1 MREINYLKAVVI
13 VHGKSEKQIC
23 DFVKQQLRMKMQVVS
38 EKKGEKSIQIT
49 SLKNILNN
57 KIYKNK
63 QNFIREY
70 PDIELDSQ
78 RKNISP
84 EFRIF
89 IIMDTDDCTEK
100 QKQKFISKKMFEGHW
115 AYEYIVPIFN
125 SPQLESVLVKANVP
139 FEKKD
144 NKRKKE
150 YIKIFPTDEKYIKSD
165 VIQID
170 ELREKLKKIKET
182 NMDEFLEFCL
192 KNSK

>member
-23 DFVKQQLRMKMQVVS
+23 DFVKQQLRMKIQVVS

-100 QKQKFISKKMFEGHW
+100 QKQEFISKKMFEGHW

>member
-23 DFVKQQLRMKMQVVS
+23 DFVKQQLRMKIQVVS

-63 QNFIREY
+63 PNFIREY

-100 QKQKFISKKMFEGHW
+100 QKQEFTSKKMFEGHW

>member
-23 DFVKQQLRMKMQVVS
+23 DFVKQQLRMKIQVVS

-63 QNFIREY
+63 PNFIREY

-100 QKQKFISKKMFEGHW
+100 QKQEFTSKKMFEGHW

-182 NMDEFLEFCL
+182 NMSEKFKIIKFLF
-192 KNSK
+192 

>member
-100 QKQKFISKKMFEGHW
+100 QKQEFISKKMFEGHW